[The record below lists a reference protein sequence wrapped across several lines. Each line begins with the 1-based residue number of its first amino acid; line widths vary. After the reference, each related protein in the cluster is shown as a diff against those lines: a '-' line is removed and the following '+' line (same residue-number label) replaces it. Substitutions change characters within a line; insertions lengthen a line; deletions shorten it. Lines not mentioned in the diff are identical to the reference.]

1 MFNTPGVP
9 KPLLVIMIPVEIIGL
24 FTKPFAL
31 MVRLFANITAGHI
44 IVLSLI
50 SMIFIFKSIFVAAPS
65 LLMVIFMDFIEL
77 LVAFLQAYIFTL
89 LSALFIGMAMPEHH
103 HD

>member
-1 MFNTPGVP
+1 
-9 KPLLVIMIPVEIIGL
+9 
-24 FTKPFAL
+24 
-31 MVRLFANITAGHI
+31 
-44 IVLSLI
+44 
-50 SMIFIFKSIFVAAPS
+50 MIFIFKSIFVAVPS
-65 LLMVIFMDFIEL
+65 MVMVLFMDMIEL